1 MLKKGL
7 VVMALVWIT
16 LGLVGSGFWSY
27 QRNVGPPGT
36 ASGPALVETDTP
48 EPEPE
53 QQWGI
58 EVESLSLS
66 AADYMLDFRYRV
78 TDSKKAMPLFD
89 RKLKPYL
96 VDKETG
102 DKYQVPCPPKFGQLR
117 QTTLRPEAGRIYFMM
132 FTNPGKFLKRGKL
145 VDVVIGDYVATN
157 LTIQ

>member
-1 MLKKGL
+1 
-7 VVMALVWIT
+7 MALVWIAF
-16 LGLVGSGFWSY
+16 GLVGSGFWSY

-36 ASGPALVETDTP
+36 ASGPVLVETDTP

-78 TDSKKAMPLFD
+78 IDPKKAISIFD
-89 RKLKPYL
+89 RKVKPYL
-96 VDKETG
+96 LDKETG
-102 DKYQVPCPPKFGQLR
+102 GKYRVPRPPKVGPLR
-117 QTTLRPEAGRIYFMM
+117 QTTLKPEFGRTYYMM
-132 FTNPGKFLKRGKL
+132 FANPGKFLKKGKV
-145 VDVVIGDYVATN
+145 VDVVIGDYIASD